1 MPLEAWEKPRFATDV
16 QTSRGVLTGT
26 TIGTLG
32 SDTNGVVIVPATLA
46 FGSRVVSLIASTNDT
61 VTVNVFL
68 YGLTGSTVRPIGLV
82 NVLLSAGNTFAARV
96 NVDLLLLTSIPGLQ
110 IDPASAK
117 PFILLGKN
125 ESLKA
130 ATLANLTAGT
140 SCWISA
146 ERYDYLG

>member
-1 MPLEAWEKPRFATDV
+1 MPLEIYEKPRFATDV

-32 SDTNGVVIVPATLA
+32 SDTNGQVIVPAPLA
-46 FGSRVVSLIASTNDT
+46 FGSRVVSLIASTNDNIT
-61 VTVNVFL
+61 INIFL
-68 YGLTGSTVRPIGLV
+68 YGLTGSSVRPIGLI
-82 NVLLSAGNTFAARV
+82 NVPASAGNTFAARV
-96 NVDLLLLTSIPGLQ
+96 NVDLLLLASIPGLQ
-110 IDPASAK
+110 VDPATGK

-125 ESLKA
+125 EVLKGS
-130 ATLANLTAGT
+130 TIANLTANT